1 VRFREWFSRAI
12 WESYSGFVVVVVV
25 VGGVGG
31 CFVRST

>member
-12 WESYSGFVVVVVV
+12 WESYSGFVVVVV
-25 VGGVGG
+25 GGGGG